1 MILTSVAEPE
11 LKPEPPEAA
20 VYRAAP
26 EPEPIF
32 WLVGAESRGQLFK
45 ATSAPP
51 LMKAKKK
58 SFVLV
63 PVLGMNS
70 VQFIKLNMFQNRIE
84 QINFY
89 RAQSYQF

>member
-1 MILTSVAEPE
+1 MSLTSVEEPE
-11 LKPEPPEAA
+11 LEPEPPEAA

-26 EPEPIF
+26 EPIF
-32 WLVGAESRGQLFK
+32 WLVGAESRGRLFK

-89 RAQSYQF
+89 RALSYQF